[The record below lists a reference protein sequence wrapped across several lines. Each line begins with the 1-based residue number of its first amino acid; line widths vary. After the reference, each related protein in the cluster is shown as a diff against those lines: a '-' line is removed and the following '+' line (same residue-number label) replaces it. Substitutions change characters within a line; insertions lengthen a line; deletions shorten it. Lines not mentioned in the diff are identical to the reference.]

1 MATQKYW
8 PIEYG
13 HHADARNNSIAIG
26 HGAKA
31 LADESLVINATGKEV
46 KATSPGHII
55 FMAANEDGE
64 DVGLEV
70 SPTDGL
76 VVHDQ
81 TGTVKVNAL
90 TLGNLASAGAAPEL
104 ISSWDTATDKN
115 VPNAEL
121 VKTSLETLSSTI
133 VDDLGGGVYYKGQ
146 ATIVDTNNLG
156 ISDAEAGW
164 MYLIAGDRFI
174 DVDGIRYQ
182 QGDFFIVKTAVTG
195 IVKASDV
202 DFINSQDDTVI
213 HEDQLNQVSSAL
225 VGSIDTKIDEHD
237 KSGESHSDIRDSIND
252 VTQTVSKKADQTALN
267 ELTAKVQTNT
277 TNISNLSTTKAD
289 LSALNT
295 VSSNLNTSITN
306 LDTRLDTVETELTS
320 KVDNTT
326 FTALSNSVQTNTTD
340 IGTLKTSK
348 ANQSDL
354 TAVSSTVSNL
364 SSKIDAVS
372 TNVSSVS
379 SSLNSKANQSSL
391 TELSNKV
398 NALSTSTTQISS
410 ELTATKSTLT
420 NKADKT
426 EITTL
431 SSALSAKADSTTV
444 VHLTGDETIN
454 GKKTFTNLPSYSG
467 TTTPAATNLVTYG
480 IVTAYTND
488 LISGA
493 EATVDNTTG
502 TPAVTITV
510 TGDSQK
516 SFNFAFTGLKGE
528 PGIQGP
534 AGNDGQA
541 GAPGAQG
548 PAGVTP
554 TFSAVSVTMI
564 DSAAAPS
571 ASITGDPT
579 ALVLNLS
586 IPKGEKGADGSDATV
601 TVDSS
606 LDVSSENP
614 VQNKVIAA
622 VIEELSSKLGEISAL
637 LATV

>member
-46 KATSPGHII
+46 KATSSGQII

-64 DVGLEV
+64 NIGFEI

-81 TGTVKVNAL
+81 TGTAKISAVD
-90 TLGNLASAGAAPEL
+90 LGNLAAAGAAPTL
-104 ISSWDTATDKN
+104 ISDWAEASDEN
-115 VPNAEL
+115 VPNSNL
-121 VKTSLETLSSTI
+121 VKESLTTLSAEI
-133 VDDLGGGVYYKGQ
+133 VNDLGGGVYYKGQ
-146 ATIVDTNNLG
+146 AQIVDANNLG
-156 ISDAEAGW
+156 VSDAEAGW
-164 MYLIAGDRFI
+164 MYLIAGDKFI
-174 DVDGIRYQ
+174 DVDNIRYQ
-182 QGDFFIVKTAVTG
+182 KGDFFIVKTSVTG
-195 IVKASDV
+195 VVKASDV

-225 VGSIDTKIDEHD
+225 VGFIDTKIDEHD
-237 KSGESHSDIRDSIND
+237 KSSEAHSDIRDNID
-252 VTQTVSKKADQTALN
+252 AITQTISTKADQTALN
-267 ELTAKVQTNT
+267 ELSTKVQTNT
-277 TNISNLSTTKAD
+277 TNISGLSTAKAD
-289 LSALNT
+289 LSVLNT
-295 VSSNLNTSITN
+295 VSSNLNTSITD
-306 LDTRLDTVETELTS
+306 LDERLDVVETTLTS

-326 FTALSNSVQTNTTD
+326 FTTLSNSVQTNTTD

-354 TAVSSTVSNL
+354 TIVSSNGLSL
-364 SSKIDAVS
+364 SSKIDTVS
-372 TNVSSVS
+372 TNVSSIS

-398 NALSTSTTQISS
+398 NALDTSTTQISS
-410 ELTATKSTLT
+410 ELTATKNALT
-420 NKADKT
+420 SKADKT
-426 EITTL
+426 EITTI
-431 SSALSAKADSTTV
+431 SSVLSAKADSSAV
-444 VHLTGDETIN
+444 VHLTGEETIR
-454 GKKTFTNLPSYSG
+454 GKKTFENLPSYSG
-467 TTTPAATNLVTYG
+467 IASPASTNLVTYG

-493 EATVDNTTG
+493 TATIDDTAG
-502 TPAVTITV
+502 TPAVTVTI
-510 TGDSQK
+510 TGDSKK

-528 PGIQGP
+528 QGEQGIQG
-534 AGNDGQA
+534 QA
-541 GAPGAQG
+541 G
-548 PAGVTP
+548 PAGPVGTNGITP

-564 DSAAAPS
+564 DSAAVPS

-606 LDVSSENP
+606 LNVSSENP
-614 VQNKVIAA
+614 VQNKVITA